1 MVDKPEMVFAGGR
14 KMDCILIAGDGH
26 QSTYN
31 NGIYIYIHTHYVWT
45 PIMGPCFA
53 CSTYDDRWYN
63 NDEWMVN
70 EP

>member
-31 NGIYIYIHTHYVWT
+31 NGIYIYTYPLCLNSHYGT
-45 PIMGPCFA
+45 MFCL
-53 CSTYDDRWYN
+53 
-63 NDEWMVN
+63 
-70 EP
+70 

>member
-31 NGIYIYIHTHYVWT
+31 NGIYIYI
-45 PIMGPCFA
+45 PIMFELPLWDHVLPVA
-53 CSTYDDRWYN
+53 HMMIDDITMMNGW
-63 NDEWMVN
+63 
-70 EP
+70 